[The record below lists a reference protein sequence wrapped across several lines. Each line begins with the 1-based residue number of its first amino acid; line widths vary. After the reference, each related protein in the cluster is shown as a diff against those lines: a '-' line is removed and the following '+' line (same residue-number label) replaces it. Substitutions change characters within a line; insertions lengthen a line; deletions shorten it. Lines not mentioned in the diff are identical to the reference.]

1 MNELTK
7 ILKNWTLPIGMAC
20 GLLGFLA
27 FHYVHWLAPLK
38 PAAAEASSALM
49 PTVLFVMLFAT
60 FCKVDPRLMRVTPW
74 HAWLVAFQLLSCLAI
89 ALILHFAPASGHALL
104 PEGLM
109 ICLVC
114 PTAGAAAV
122 ITGKLGGSE
131 TTLTTYTI
139 LSNLAAAIIIPLVF
153 PLVESRAD
161 APFLSQFLTILRRVF
176 PLLICPFLLAWGL
189 REFFPKAHARVV
201 AGCRDLAFYLWGFG
215 LVLSV
220 GQTCRFLA
228 DSPVGA
234 HIKWLLSV
242 ASLAACA
249 LQFALGKGIGARY
262 GERIGGGAGA
272 GAEEHHL
279 RHLGVVHLPLAG
291 ARRGSRHLHNM
302 AEPVQLV
309 AAVAQAEARR
319 EAKRSPQAQ
328 PRGRGG
334 KDKIG

>member
-242 ASLAACA
+242 VSLAACA

-262 GERIGGGAGA
+262 GERIGGGQRLGQKNTIFGIWVSYTYLSPVLAMAPGTYIIWQNLFNSWQLWRKRKRDERQSEA
-272 GAEEHHL
+272 L
-279 RHLGVVHLPLAG
+279 RHSQEA
-291 ARRGSRHLHNM
+291 A
-302 AEPVQLV
+302 AE
-309 AAVAQAEARR
+309 
-319 EAKRSPQAQ
+319 
-328 PRGRGG
+328 
-334 KDKIG
+334 KIK